1 MLSCVN
7 FFRPRFLRL
16 RRWRDDRRGGVA
28 LGFAVSMIPM
38 ALATL
43 GVVQFAMIIAT
54 RTKLN
59 AIADAAALQAVS
71 SVAMTAYVNSGTTGQ
86 AQAKTMFNTQAA
98 QVSGVTITAL
108 NTAVTFTAAT
118 STTPSTLTSSVSY
131 TATIPSIVPGLI
143 GSTFTTVGGA
153 STASASLPS
162 YINFYLL
169 LDDSPSMGIGATPS
183 DITAMQNA
191 NNGCAFACHS
201 PNAYNGTYPGYTLPN
216 VPGTQLRI
224 DALRNATAQLISTA
238 IAQQTVPNQFGIGL
252 YTFANTVT
260 TVSPLTNNLAAVQAA
275 NTAIQL
281 PTTDLGTQIGDA
293 VDWLS
298 RRVVTA
304 NSGNGSQSSPFEFVF
319 LVTDGVEDQAF
330 NFTSGNYDT
339 LSNPYGA
346 WYGTPY
352 SGSLNPAACTGLK
365 NKGVTVA
372 VLYTNYNPLSD
383 VRYTSMVQPFA
394 SNILPALQSCASP
407 NFFFQADSASD
418 INTAMQR
425 MFALALQKSA
435 HLTN

>member
-1 MLSCVN
+1 MLSW
-7 FFRPRFLRL
+7 PRKWS
-16 RRWRDDRRGGVA
+16 RRTARWAADTRGGVA
-28 LGFAVSMIPM
+28 LTFAIAMIPM

-43 GVVQFAMIIAT
+43 GVLQYAMILAT
-54 RTKLN
+54 RAKLN

-71 SVAMTAYVNSGTTGQ
+71 NVAMVTYVNSGTTGQ
-86 AQAKTMFNTQAA
+86 AQAQTMFNTQAA

-108 NTAVTFTAAT
+108 NVSVASNAGTTGAIASLTAT
-118 STTPSTLTSSVSY
+118 VSY
-131 TATIPSIVPGLI
+131 SAKIPSLVPGLI
-143 GSTFTTVGGA
+143 GSTFTTVGGT
-153 STASASLPS
+153 STANSSLPA
-162 YINFYLL
+162 YANFYLL

-224 DALRNATAQLISTA
+224 DALRNATSQLISTA
-238 IAQQTVPNQFGIGL
+238 IAQQTIPNQFGIGL

-260 TVSPLTNNLAAVQAA
+260 TVSPLTNNLTAVQTA
-275 NTAIQL
+275 NAAIQL

-293 VDWLS
+293 IDWLS
-298 RRVVTA
+298 RKVVTT
-304 NSGNGSQSSPFEFVF
+304 NSGNGTKSSPFEFVF

-330 NFTSGNYDT
+330 NLQPGNYDT
-339 LSNPYGA
+339 LSTPYGS

-352 SGSLNPAACTGLK
+352 SGYLNSAACTSLK

-372 VLYTNYNPLSD
+372 VLYTNYSPLSD
-383 VRYTSMVQPFA
+383 SRYTNMVQPFA
-394 SNILPALQSCASP
+394 SYIMPALQACASP
-407 NFFFQADSASD
+407 NFFFQADNASD
-418 INTAMQR
+418 INTAMQQ
-425 MFALALQKSA
+425 MFALALQKTA